1 MAGSLERKQTS
12 GLLIDIA
19 LYAASALIS
28 FALLNNVLKKLDPNH
43 EGAKQARC
51 RLGQCRASV
60 RRPPPPAVPLTATP
74 HPAQAQAKKKELA
87 KRLGRPLLDTNQYE
101 DVRCGR
107 PPLCPA
113 LT

>member
-19 LYAASALIS
+19 LYGASALIS

-51 RLGQCRASV
+51 RLGQCRASDGRHHRLCRSPRPHTP
-60 RRPPPPAVPLTATP
+60 RRHKPRRRSWPSGWVGHCWTRTSMKTCAVDGPPS
-74 HPAQAQAKKKELA
+74 AQ
-87 KRLGRPLLDTNQYE
+87 P
-101 DVRCGR
+101 
-107 PPLCPA
+107 
-113 LT
+113 